1 MDNGWLVFWVR
12 SFMGLGFGLNSTSGV
27 TRQVHHSQL
36 MLPTTTPTT
45 SLFLPDSRARM
56 KERVQENK
64 EKNKN
69 RRVKSKAFRRHSSMM
84 WAFLLLTGH
93 VLRPDTSVF

>member
-1 MDNGWLVFWVR
+1 MGWV
-12 SFMGLGFGLNSTSGV
+12 SGFMGIGFGLDSTSGV
-27 TRQVHHSQL
+27 TREGHHSQL

-64 EKNKN
+64 EKNKIEE
-69 RRVKSKAFRRHSSMM
+69 
-84 WAFLLLTGH
+84 
-93 VLRPDTSVF
+93 